1 MAEVGSNR
9 CENDLGE
16 LRENDD
22 SPECAAPERRR
33 RLGSATF
40 EIANA
45 NVAKQE
51 HDEVLRDSSLA
62 DWDPRVL
69 GVAPP
74 QRSHSDHYKK
84 SIFHMD
90 LDKDGRPKV
99 PLGK

>member
-1 MAEVGSNR
+1 M
-9 CENDLGE
+9 GE

-22 SPECAAPERRR
+22 APERLREQRVPRR
-33 RLGSATF
+33 ASGPF
-40 EIANA
+40 EIASA
-45 NVAKQE
+45 NVEKRE

-69 GVAPP
+69 AVAPP